1 MAGPSD
7 RRRLEVARSNQKG
20 EASLSAL
27 ASEPL
32 EVVALVEGPTRTR
45 LELPRLVSTRR
56 PRLGGRSLPEE
67 ELLEIWD
74 RALTAA
80 DVALTATTVMKV
92 FAPKELRRA
101 RHRLHEERRWLTVQ
115 VALSKK
121 GGG

>member
-1 MAGPSD
+1 M
-7 RRRLEVARSNQKG
+7 
-20 EASLSAL
+20 SAL

-32 EVVALVEGPTRTR
+32 DVVVPVEGLTRVR
-45 LELPRLVSTRR
+45 PELLRLVSPSG
-56 PRLGGRSLPEE
+56 PRLGERALPE

-80 DVALTATTVMKV
+80 DTALVATTLMKV
-92 FAPKELRRA
+92 FAPEELRRA
-101 RHRLHEERRWLTVQ
+101 RHRLHEEHCWLTVQ

>member
-1 MAGPSD
+1 M
-7 RRRLEVARSNQKG
+7 
-20 EASLSAL
+20 SAL

-32 EVVALVEGPTRTR
+32 EVVAPVEGLTRVR
-45 LELPRLVSTRR
+45 PELLRLVSTPR
-56 PRLGGRSLPEE
+56 PRLGERALPE

-80 DVALTATTVMKV
+80 DTALVATTLMKV
-92 FAPKELRRA
+92 FAPEELRRA
-101 RHRLHEERRWLTVQ
+101 RHRLHEEHCWLTVQ

>member
-1 MAGPSD
+1 M
-7 RRRLEVARSNQKG
+7 
-20 EASLSAL
+20 SAL

-32 EVVALVEGPTRTR
+32 EVVAPVGGPTRARSER
-45 LELPRLVSTRR
+45 LRLVSTPR
-56 PRLGGRSLPEE
+56 PRLRGQSLSE

-80 DVALTATTVMKV
+80 DSALAATTLMKV
-92 FAPKELRRA
+92 FAPEELRRA
-101 RHRLHEERRWLTVQ
+101 RHRLHEEHCWLTVQ

>member
-1 MAGPSD
+1 
-7 RRRLEVARSNQKG
+7 
-20 EASLSAL
+20 LSAL
-27 ASEPL
+27 ASTPL
-32 EVVALVEGPTRTR
+32 EVVAPVEGPTRVR
-45 LELPRLVSTRR
+45 PELLRLVSEPR
-56 PRLGGRSLPEE
+56 PRLIGPSFPQ

-80 DVALTATTVMKV
+80 DTALAATMLMKV
-92 FAPKELRRA
+92 FAPEDLRQA

>member
-1 MAGPSD
+1 M
-7 RRRLEVARSNQKG
+7 
-20 EASLSAL
+20 SAL

-32 EVVALVEGPTRTR
+32 EVVAPMAGPTRACSER
-45 LELPRLVSTRR
+45 LRLISTPRRR
-56 PRLGGRSLPEE
+56 FIGPSFPEE
-67 ELLEIWD
+67 LFEIWD

-80 DVALTATTVMKV
+80 DTALAATMSMKV
-92 FAPKELRRA
+92 FAPEELRRA

>member
-1 MAGPSD
+1 
-7 RRRLEVARSNQKG
+7 V
-20 EASLSAL
+20 SAL

-32 EVVALVEGPTRTR
+32 EVVAPAEAPTRPCP
-45 LELPRLVSTRR
+45 ELLRLVSTPR
-56 PRLGGRSLPEE
+56 PRLGGRSLSE

-80 DVALTATTVMKV
+80 DTALAATTSMKV
-92 FAPKELRRA
+92 FTPEELRRA
-101 RHRLHEERRWLTVQ
+101 RHHLHEERRWLTVQ